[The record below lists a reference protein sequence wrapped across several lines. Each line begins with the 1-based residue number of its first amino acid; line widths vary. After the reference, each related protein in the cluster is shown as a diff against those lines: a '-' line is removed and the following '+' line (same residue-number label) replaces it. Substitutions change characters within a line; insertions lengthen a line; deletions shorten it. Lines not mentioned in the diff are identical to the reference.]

1 MKTEKKKEAILKVN
15 GKNNNPRWKKL
26 KCSCSKTE
34 GDVLHQHP
42 IKNCQYCYCEIADSS
57 IPTKPW
63 IVNEPIID
71 KKGNV
76 TGSKQREVTEIT
88 LKNCTTFENVIGWS
102 F

>member
-1 MKTEKKKEAILKVN
+1 MELRKKKKEKLKVN

-42 IKNCQYCYCEIADSS
+42 IQKCTHCYCEIADAS
-57 IPTKPW
+57 IPTEPW
-63 IVNEPIID
+63 IVNAYTYD
-71 KKGNV
+71 KNGKV
-76 TGSKQREVTEIT
+76 TATTKRQVTEIT
-88 LKNCTTFENVIGWS
+88 LKNCTTFENCIGWS